1 LQVCG
6 RYLADAT
13 GARLVTVCAG
23 PGVLRLDDGS
33 FPPPFVDRSPS
44 RASKA
49 RALNVLGFAG
59 MWLAAAPRIRVTNRH
74 ARRSGVPVRRSLA
87 ALSSPHVQLCSLVP
101 ELNFGVV
108 PPAGSP
114 LRYVGPLVDD
124 RRPVVPF
131 PWERLDDRPLVYA
144 SLGTVQDR
152 AEGIFEVIAE
162 ACAPLPV
169 QLVVTLGDELGSRPR
184 PALAGNPI
192 VVANAPQLDLLA
204 RAALCI
210 THCGMNTT
218 MEAAAAGVPLVGIP
232 IIYDQPAVAA
242 RIRHAGLGR
251 TIAYRHL
258 DVAGLRAAV
267 RAVLADPG
275 YEERAEAV
283 AASCRRHG
291 GPAAAADAVELT
303 AATST

>member
-1 LQVCG
+1 
-6 RYLADAT
+6 
-13 GARLVTVCAG
+13 VTVCAG

-33 FPPPFVDRSPS
+33 FPPPFVDRAPS
-44 RASKA
+44 GTRLA
-49 RALNVLGFAG
+49 RVLNAAGFAG

-74 ARRSGVPVRRSLA
+74 ARRAGVTVRRSLA
-87 ALSSPHVQLCSLVP
+87 DLASPDVQISSLVP
-101 ELNFGVV
+101 ELNFGVM

-114 LRYVGPLVDD
+114 LRYVGPLVDG

-131 PWERLDDRPLVYA
+131 PWERLDGRPLVYA

-152 AEGIFEVIAE
+152 AEGLFEMIAA

-169 QLVVTLGDELGSRPR
+169 QLVVTLGDELGHRPR
-184 PALAGNPI
+184 PELPGDPI
-192 VVANAPQLDLLA
+192 VVSHAPQLDLLD

-232 IIYDQPAVAA
+232 ITYDQPAVAA

-251 TIAYRHL
+251 TIPYRRL
-258 DVAGLRAAV
+258 DVAGLRVAV
-267 RAVLADPG
+267 GAVLADPA
-275 YEERAEAV
+275 YRERAEAV
-283 AASCRRHG
+283 AASCRRLG
-291 GPAAAADAVELT
+291 GPAAAADAVEAAGGLT
-303 AATST
+303 AERST